1 MVRKYLDYLLN
12 WEADKSRKPLII
24 YGARQVGKTYLVLE
38 LFAKKYYKDRYL
50 RIDCSNDYDFVNYI
64 SNHDSLE
71 SLLEYLEIRYK
82 FKPSD
87 NNLLIFDEVQ
97 ECLAII
103 KMLKHFCEN
112 RRDIKVIATGSLVR
126 IKLSRNS
133 NKNFLYPVGKVNT
146 LTMFPLDFEEFL
158 LNYDNDIYNY
168 VKNKYKNKEIIAKE
182 IHEEILKLLDIYLFL
197 GGMPE
202 VVDTYLE
209 NKGDKL
215 KAFNKSIKVIH
226 EIYDNYLA
234 DMELYQVSKESI
246 IKSRLLFDNIFCQL
260 NKENKNFKVS
270 QVINNAKNR
279 DVINPISWLLTS
291 MVIYKANSLK
301 EIVRPPLIT
310 NEEGMYRLY
319 LADMGIFTYQSKL
332 SVRSFLLDNNTLSGV
347 YYENFVACEL
357 KNRGIDL
364 FYWKGKNDYELEFIL
379 NINNRI
385 IPIDVKKGRGKLNSV
400 LNFRLHNNNDVVI
413 KVSKNN
419 YGYDKINKILTIP
432 FYYLPFL
439 LDDIVNGDF
448 TY

>member
-1 MVRKYLDYLLN
+1 M
-12 WEADKSRKPLII
+12 
-24 YGARQVGKTYLVLE
+24 E

-226 EIYDNYLA
+226 EIYDN
-234 DMELYQVSKESI
+234 
-246 IKSRLLFDNIFCQL
+246 IFCQL

-270 QVINNAKNR
+270 QVINVNCK
-279 DVINPISWLLTS
+279 
-291 MVIYKANSLK
+291 
-301 EIVRPPLIT
+301 
-310 NEEGMYRLY
+310 
-319 LADMGIFTYQSKL
+319 SK
-332 SVRSFLLDNNTLSGV
+332 
-347 YYENFVACEL
+347 
-357 KNRGIDL
+357 
-364 FYWKGKNDYELEFIL
+364 
-379 NINNRI
+379 
-385 IPIDVKKGRGKLNSV
+385 
-400 LNFRLHNNNDVVI
+400 FR
-413 KVSKNN
+413 
-419 YGYDKINKILTIP
+419 
-432 FYYLPFL
+432 
-439 LDDIVNGDF
+439 
-448 TY
+448 

>member
-1 MVRKYLDYLLN
+1 M
-12 WEADKSRKPLII
+12 
-24 YGARQVGKTYLVLE
+24 E

-202 VVDTYLE
+202 VIDTYLE
-209 NKGDKL
+209 NKGDTL

-347 YYENFVACEL
+347 YHENFVACEL

-364 FYWKGKNDYELEFIL
+364 FYWKGKNDLELTFIL

-400 LNFRLHNNNDVVI
+400 LNFRLHNNNDIVI

>member
-1 MVRKYLDYLLN
+1 MIRKYLDYILN
-12 WEADKSRKPLII
+12 WDTDKARKPLII

-50 RIDCSNDYDFVNYI
+50 RIDCSNDYNFVNYI

-71 SLLEYLEIRYK
+71 SLLEYLELRYK

-87 NNLLIFDEVQ
+87 KNLLIFDEVQ

-112 RRDIKVIATGSLVR
+112 RRDIKVIVTGSLVR
-126 IKLSRNS
+126 IKLNRNS

-146 LTMFPLDFEEFL
+146 LMMFPLDFEEFL
-158 LNYDNDIYNY
+158 MNYDNDIYNY
-168 VKNKYKNKEIIAKE
+168 VKDKYKNREVINKE
-182 IHEEILKLLDIYLFL
+182 IHEEILKILDTYLFL

-209 NKGDKL
+209 NKENKL
-215 KAFNKSIKVIH
+215 KAFSESIKVIN
-226 EIYDNYLA
+226 EIYGNYLA
-234 DMELYQVSKESI
+234 DMELYQASKESI
-246 IKSRLLFDNIFCQL
+246 IRSRLLFDNIFSQL

-270 QVINNAKNR
+270 QVIENAKNR
-279 DVINPISWLLTS
+279 DIINPISWLLTS

-301 EIVRPPLIT
+301 EIVRPPLISS
-310 NEEGMYRLY
+310 EEGTYRLY

-332 SVRSFLLDNNTLSGV
+332 SARSFLLDSNILSGI
-347 YYENFVACEL
+347 YYENYVASEL

-364 FYWKGKNDYELEFIL
+364 FYWKGKNNFELEFIL

-385 IPIDVKKGRGKLNSV
+385 IPLDVKKNKGKLNSI
-400 LNFRLHNNNDVVI
+400 LNFRLHNPTDVAI

-419 YGYDKINKILTIP
+419 YGYDEINKILTIP

-439 LDDIVNGDF
+439 LDDIINDNF
-448 TY
+448 NY